1 VLINN
6 AIINKKARST
16 GRTNQ
21 PGHWKYMPL
30 LRQMTDP
37 CLLDTEEDNPWG
49 KYSEILRSLLI
60 TSWRDARDQS
70 AAKLNALYNMRN
82 NLGQFHLLKIATRP
96 AKLWR
101 KETRLEK
108 SLQGYISRFKHLRQH
123 L

>member
-1 VLINN
+1 MLSGFGNFLMVPIQFIALTRQQTHSLTIHVLINS
-6 AIINKKARST
+6 ALINKKARST

-60 TSWRDARDQS
+60 THWRDARDPS
-70 AAKLNALYNMRN
+70 TAKLNALYNM
-82 NLGQFHLLKIATRP
+82 
-96 AKLWR
+96 
-101 KETRLEK
+101 
-108 SLQGYISRFKHLRQH
+108 
-123 L
+123 